1 MQHFEAPRS
10 WVGSKGVN
18 IFGLLLQLMNLMELL
33 AATTASH
40 PHGGPAPTNAE
51 TFNGQSKQAG
61 QLAKTL
67 SPIIE

>member
-1 MQHFEAPRS
+1 M
-10 WVGSKGVN
+10 N
-18 IFGLLLQLMNLMELL
+18 ILGLLLQLMNLMELL